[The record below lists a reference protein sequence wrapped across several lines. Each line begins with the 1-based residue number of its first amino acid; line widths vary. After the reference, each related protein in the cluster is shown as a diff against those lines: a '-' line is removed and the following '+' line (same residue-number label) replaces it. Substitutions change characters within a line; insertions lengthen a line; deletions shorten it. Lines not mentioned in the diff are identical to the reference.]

1 MQDDPRIAGLE
12 DAVRALRLVA
22 TQQDARIAVAE
33 ARIADA
39 RDDADRLR
47 AVELGLARLRAALM
61 VAVPVLTIGIPLLVR
76 LLGSEQ

>member
-1 MQDDPRIAGLE
+1 MRTLSAATHDHGR
-12 DAVRALRLVA
+12 RL
-22 TQQDARIAVAE
+22 AVAE